1 MGKGSERIE
10 KEKLMRFKKILQ
22 LLHIPLWVLKD
33 FCWMIGMSWLSL
45 IFALPAILVSIL
57 VINYTSGVKK
67 LENYIILCW
76 LTANTLWLLDEKL
89 NAHTHYVS
97 ILLFIIGIGIS
108 IQYIKESLQKD

>member
-1 MGKGSERIE
+1 
-10 KEKLMRFKKILQ
+10 
-22 LLHIPLWVLKD
+22 
-33 FCWMIGMSWLSL
+33 MIGMSWLSL
-45 IFALPAILVSIL
+45 IFAIPAILVSIL

-97 ILLFIIGIGIS
+97 VLFFIIGIGIS